1 VRVRAQRRNV
11 CTGGECALHLVQ
23 RDALG
28 AGPREHNDEV
38 SRADGG
44 SGRLTDHVCLLP
56 EMPQTDRKRRR
67 HQARAPLPGSEHP
80 RSIEHGVR
88 ESLEVLRVDPVE
100 HGRQFAEHDPWIS
113 GRDLRHREASTA
125 TDGVLSD
132 NERADDC
139 FLNRSTDP
147 LYKQP
152 SLVTA
157 GASARAVTGH
167 RGQ

>member
-1 VRVRAQRRNV
+1 
-11 CTGGECALHLVQ
+11 
-23 RDALG
+23 
-28 AGPREHNDEV
+28 
-38 SRADGG
+38 
-44 SGRLTDHVCLLP
+44 
-56 EMPQTDRKRRR
+56 MPQTDRKRRR